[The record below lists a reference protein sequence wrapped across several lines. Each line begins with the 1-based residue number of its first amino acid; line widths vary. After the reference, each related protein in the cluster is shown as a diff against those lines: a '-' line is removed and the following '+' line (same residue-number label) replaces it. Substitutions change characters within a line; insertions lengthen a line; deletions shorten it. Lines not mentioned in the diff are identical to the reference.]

1 MNFTLTLGETCILLL
16 AIALFILLLYCISL
30 VRHLIPSV
38 KSLAKVMKD
47 VEVISESAAN
57 STQAA
62 ETVVTDVMDVTSS
75 LVSSVKAR
83 TGLLGQVSSIALA
96 VKSILELLS
105 NRGADA
111 DSDAD
116 NDAETSDSSDSED
129 KQ

>member
-105 NRGADA
+105 NRGSDA

>member
-38 KSLAKVMKD
+38 KSLAKVKD

>member
-1 MNFTLTLGETCILLL
+1 MNFTLTLGETCVLLL

-62 ETVVTDVMDVTSS
+62 EAVVTDVMDVTSS

-105 NRGADA
+105 NRGAD
-111 DSDAD
+111 SDAE
-116 NDAETSDSSDSED
+116 NSDSSDSED
-129 KQ
+129 QQ